1 MRRLRVHL
9 PEQRDFCGVTEFL
22 LDNLLLLPFLFV
34 TYLVLEILEAR
45 AGGALERSL
54 GRTRRLGPL
63 FGALTGAVPQCGF
76 SAAAASF
83 YAGGAVTAGTLIAVF
98 LSTSDEL
105 IPVLL
110 SEKAPIALIFRILA
124 VKVAVGVGVGLAVN
138 AVLSFLGK
146 GTPTLHVDE
155 LCAHSRCSCKE
166 RKGVF
171 VPALVHTIEIFLFI
185 LIISGIIEIVL
196 HFVGEE
202 GLRHLILNEPWW
214 GEALAGLIG
223 LVPNCAVSV
232 SGAQIF
238 LKGGMSANA
247 LMALSLT
254 GSGVGLLVLFRTNRH
269 WRENVA
275 ILLCV
280 YFSGVLFG
288 HFTGILIR

>member
-1 MRRLRVHL
+1 MS
-9 PEQRDFCGVTEFL
+9 EQRDLPGVIEFL

-34 TYLVLEILEAR
+34 TYLVLELLEAR

-63 FGALTGAVPQCGF
+63 FGALAGAVPQCGF

-105 IPVLL
+105 IPVLI
-110 SEKAPIALIFRILA
+110 SEKAPLALICRILA
-124 VKVAVGVGVGLAVN
+124 VKVVSGLAVGFAVN
-138 AVLSFLGK
+138 AVLSLFGK
-146 GTPTLHVDE
+146 GEPTLRVDE

-166 RKGVF
+166 RKGIF
-171 VPALVHTIEIFLFI
+171 VPALVHTAEIFVFI
-185 LIISGIIEIVL
+185 LVISGIVELVL
-196 HFVGEE
+196 HFVGED
-202 GLRHLILNEPWW
+202 GLRHLILNSPWW

-238 LKGGMSANA
+238 LKGGMSASA

-254 GSGVGLLVLFRTNRH
+254 GSGVGMLVLFRTNRH
-269 WRENVA
+269 WKANIA

-280 YFSGVLFG
+280 YLAGVLIG
-288 HFTGILIR
+288 HFTGFLIG

>member
-1 MRRLRVHL
+1 MRVHL
-9 PEQRDFCGVTEFL
+9 SEQRDLPGVIEFL

-34 TYLVLEILEAR
+34 TYLVLEVLEAK

-54 GRTRRLGPL
+54 GRTRRFGPL
-63 FGALTGAVPQCGF
+63 FGALAGAVPQCGF

-105 IPVLL
+105 IPVLI
-110 SEKAPIALIFRILA
+110 SEKAPVALVCKIVA
-124 VKVAVGVGVGLAVN
+124 VKIASGVGVGFAVN
-138 AVLSFLGK
+138 AVLSFFGR
-146 GTPTLHVDE
+146 GEPTLHVDE
-155 LCAHSRCSCKE
+155 LCAHSRCSCKA
-166 RKGVF
+166 RKGVL
-171 VPALVHTIEIFLFI
+171 VPALVHTGEIFLFI
-185 LIISGIIEIVL
+185 LVISGAVELVL
-196 HFVGEE
+196 HFVGED

-238 LKGGMSANA
+238 LKGGMSAGA

-254 GSGVGLLVLFRTNRH
+254 GSGVGMLVLFRTSRRWKANL
-269 WRENVA
+269 A

-280 YFSGVLFG
+280 YLTGVLIG
-288 HFTGILIR
+288 HFTGFLVG

>member
-1 MRRLRVHL
+1 MCVHL
-9 PEQRDFCGVTEFL
+9 PQQRNLRSVTEFL

-34 TYLVLEILEAR
+34 TYLVLELLEAR
-45 AGGALERSL
+45 AGGAFERGL
-54 GRTRRLGPL
+54 GRTKRLGPL
-63 FGALTGAVPQCGF
+63 FGGLAGAVPQCGF

-83 YAGGAVTAGTLIAVF
+83 YAGGAVTAGTLVAVF

-105 IPVLL
+105 IPVLI
-110 SEKAPIALIFRILA
+110 SEKAPLSLILRILA
-124 VKVAVGVGVGLAVN
+124 VKIVSGVAIGFAVN
-138 AVLSFLGK
+138 AILSLFGK
-146 GTPTLHVDE
+146 GAPKLHIDE

-166 RKGVF
+166 RNGVL

-185 LIISGIIEIVL
+185 LVISGIVEIVL
-196 HFVGEE
+196 HFVGED

-238 LKGGMSANA
+238 LKGGMSAGA

-254 GSGVGLLVLFRTNRH
+254 SSGVGMLVLFRTNRH
-269 WRENVA
+269 WKANLA

-280 YFSGVLFG
+280 YLTGVLIG
-288 HFTGILIR
+288 HFTGFLVG